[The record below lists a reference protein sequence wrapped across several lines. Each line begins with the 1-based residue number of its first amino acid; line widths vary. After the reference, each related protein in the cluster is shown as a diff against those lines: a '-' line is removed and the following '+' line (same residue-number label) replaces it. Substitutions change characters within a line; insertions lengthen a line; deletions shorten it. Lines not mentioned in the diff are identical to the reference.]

1 MFKPFSVQHL
11 PPPMYTLT
19 GFDLATL
26 KLQTPRWQAETEPL
40 DFLLHQGNIVLYT
53 GADQI
58 NGDFET

>member
-1 MFKPFSVQHL
+1 
-11 PPPMYTLT
+11 MYTLT